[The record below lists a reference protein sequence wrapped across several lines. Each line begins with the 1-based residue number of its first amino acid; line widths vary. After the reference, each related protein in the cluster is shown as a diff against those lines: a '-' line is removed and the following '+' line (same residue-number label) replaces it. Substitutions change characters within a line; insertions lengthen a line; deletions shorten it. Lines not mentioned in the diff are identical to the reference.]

1 MSGDGVSPGAV
12 EDTGGAAQPMHEDGE
27 TVPGVADLRERPKA
41 VKIVHPK
48 RDARRRPSSSP
59 AIFPLNLLAGLLGLM
74 SLAFAW
80 NYVAW
85 YGGLD
90 AFTVFRYIVD
100 VGEYSTMYSAIVL
113 LVLAGSVLCFITSLG
128 GILQLAGVLL
138 YAFEFASDPGIAG
151 PGPFVAI
158 AAAVAGTGSILL
170 SPRLEVPSRFASFVR
185 GDKGVLSVNVLALS
199 AFVLGLLSIIMIWL
213 VVDQRLYNWGPDLP
227 NMNYSLLA
235 FMCDARFDDLSLVIV
250 GAALMSVG
258 SVMCLLT
265 PFGSLLQAVGTG
277 LCFLEM
283 SSSFGDW
290 TSAMGST
297 DVRLGEGLYLAVVAA
312 AAGVWS
318 MVFVRRVD
326 IPGKFV
332 SSLLV
337 PECARAEQVAP
348 KASAED
354 SGCRPPCVQSIISRI
369 PRAARVPFALAV
381 TLAVILAFMAV
392 PYAAQL
398 TTVQVAV
405 SNSSTVNVEA
415 DVYIDG
421 VLVSSGTVTP
431 YFAFICESR
440 VTAGVHTVSLDYA
453 YSSDDSP
460 HPDGDT
466 DWSSSVDVDPY
477 MTSTVN
483 VLLMGV
489 HDTNLPEVTLSCE
502 PTSDGYVITFEE
514 VVEYNWV
521 GEQFTDIDWS
531 ALSLV
536 LVEGFGPGV
545 GWSFSTDELD
555 EFPYAQ
561 EDCGIAYLG
570 ALTLNCTAFDI
581 SGDGEAS
588 AGDFVR
594 LTVIEGEFSASSEYI
609 AYMLYEPY
617 DSVVGSVAVPV

>member
-1 MSGDGVSPGAV
+1 MSEDEGIPGAV
-12 EDTGGAAQPMHEDGE
+12 EDAGDASQSVHEDGE
-27 TVPGVADLRERPKA
+27 ATPGVTDLRDRPKA

-59 AIFPLNLLAGLLGLM
+59 AVFPLNLLAGVLGLM

-80 NYVAW
+80 NYVDR
-85 YGGLD
+85 YGDYD
-90 AFTVFRYIVD
+90 AFTVLRYIVD
-100 VGEYSTMYSAIVL
+100 VGEYNTMYSAIVL
-113 LVLAGSVLCFITSLG
+113 LVLAGSLLCFITSLG

-151 PGPFVAI
+151 PGPFVAVV
-158 AAAVAGTGSILL
+158 AALTGTGSILL

-185 GDKGVLSVNVLALS
+185 GAKGGLSANVLALS
-199 AFVLGLLSIIMIWL
+199 AFGLGLLSILMVWL

-227 NMNYSLLA
+227 DMNYSLLA

-250 GAALMSVG
+250 GAALVSVG
-258 SVMCLLT
+258 SVTCLLT
-265 PFGSLLQAVGTG
+265 PLGSLLQAVGTI
-277 LCFLEM
+277 LCFLDM

-297 DVRLGEGLYLAVVAA
+297 DVRLGEGFYLAVVAA
-312 AAGVWS
+312 AAGIWS

-337 PECARAEQVAP
+337 PEGARAGQAAP
-348 KASAED
+348 NASAED
-354 SGCRPPCVQSIISRI
+354 SERRPPRAQSIISRI

-392 PYAAQL
+392 PYAVRF

-405 SNSSTVNVEA
+405 SNSSAVDIEA

-431 YFAFICESR
+431 YFEFICESK

-453 YSSDDSP
+453 YSSDESP

-466 DWSSSVDVDPY
+466 DWSSSVDADPY
-477 MTSTVN
+477 MTSTVS

-489 HDTNLPEVTLSCE
+489 HDTNLPEATLSCE
-502 PTSDGYVITFEE
+502 PTLDGYVITFEE
-514 VVEYNWV
+514 IVEYNWV
-521 GEQFTDIDWS
+521 GEQVTGIDWS
-531 ALSLV
+531 SLSLV

-545 GWSFSTDELD
+545 GWSFSSAELD

-561 EDCGIAYLG
+561 EDCGVAYLG

-581 SGDGEAS
+581 SGDGEAN